1 MEGFRRRDSIKSVLK
16 KIRQDYVLYIFIG
29 ILILW
34 YIIFA
39 YMPMG
44 GLLLAFKEYDPAL
57 GIMGSDFIGAS
68 KFNDLMFKAYE
79 SQFWRA
85 FRNTFSISI
94 YNLVFGFPFPIIL
107 AILFSEIGN
116 NVYRKVVQTISY
128 LPHFISE
135 VTITGLII
143 FLVYKSTTST
153 GVIANMLYALNL
165 IPSDVKILDTPDYF
179 RPLYII
185 TGLWKESGYSSI
197 VYFAAIMGISPVM
210 YEALKVDGGSKMQEI
225 RYVTL
230 PSIAPM
236 ITVMLIM
243 RIGRMLN
250 VGYERIIL
258 LYNSKTYETADVI
271 SSFVYRMGVE
281 NGNTSLGTASG
292 IFNAVLG
299 FVLVIG
305 ANAIGRKVSNTS
317 LW

>member
-1 MEGFRRRDSIKSVLK
+1 MEGFRQRGTFKQTVK
-16 KIRQDYVLYIFIG
+16 QIRKDYVLYIFVG
-29 ILILW
+29 ILLLW
-34 YIIFA
+34 YLIFE
-39 YMPMG
+39 YLPMG
-44 GLLLAFKEYDPAL
+44 GLLLAFKEYDPSL
-57 GIMGSDFIGAS
+57 GIMGSNFIGAS
-68 KFNDLMFKAYE
+68 KFNDLMFNAYQ

-85 FRNTFSISI
+85 FRNTFQISI
-94 YNLVFGFPFPIIL
+94 YNLVFGFPFPIVL
-107 AILFSEIGN
+107 AILFSDIGSN
-116 NVYRKVVQTISY
+116 FFRKIVQTISY

-135 VTITGLII
+135 VTITGLVI

-153 GVIANMLYALNL
+153 GVIANLLYVLNW
-165 IPSDVKILDTPDYF
+165 IPKDTKILDSPQYF
-179 RPLYII
+179 KPLYII

-197 VYFAAIMGISPVM
+197 VYFAAVMGISPVM
-210 YEALKVDGGSKMQEI
+210 YEALKVDGGSKLQEI

-271 SSFVYRMGVE
+271 SSFVYRMGLE
-281 NGNTSLGTASG
+281 NGNTSLGTAAG
-292 IFNAVLG
+292 MFNAVLG

-305 ANAIGRKVSNTS
+305 ANAIGKKVSDTS

>member
-1 MEGFRRRDSIKSVLK
+1 MEGFRNKSSIGMTLK
-16 KIRQDYVLYIFIG
+16 KIKADYILYIFIG

-34 YIIFA
+34 YLIFQ
-39 YMPMG
+39 YLPMG
-44 GLLLAFKEYDPAL
+44 GLLLAFKDYNPSE
-57 GIMGSDFIGAS
+57 GIMGSDFIGLS
-68 KFNDLMFKAYE
+68 KFNDLMIENY
-79 SQFWRA
+79 SSHFWMA
-85 FRNTFSISI
+85 FRNTFQISI
-94 YNLVFGFPFPIIL
+94 YNLIFGFPFPIIL

-116 NVYRKVVQTISY
+116 DIYRKIVQTVSY

-135 VTITGLII
+135 VTITGLVI
-143 FLVYKSTTST
+143 FLVYKSTSST
-153 GVIANMLYALNL
+153 GVIASMLYTLKV
-165 IPSDVKILDTPDYF
+165 IPEDVKILDSPEYF
-179 RPLYII
+179 KPLYII

-197 VYFAAIMGISPVM
+197 VYFAAVMGISPVM
-210 YEALKVDGGSKMQEI
+210 YEALKVDGGSKMQEL

-230 PSIAPM
+230 PSIVPM

-292 IFNAVLG
+292 MFNAVLG

-305 ANAIGRKVSNTS
+305 ANYIGRKVSNTS

>member
-1 MEGFRRRDSIKSVLK
+1 MEGFRKRTDTKLIFRKLK
-16 KIRQDYVLYIFIG
+16 QDYVLYIFIG

-34 YIIFA
+34 YIIFQ
-39 YMPMG
+39 YLPMG
-44 GLLLAFKEYDPAL
+44 GLLLAFKDYDPSR

-68 KFNDLMFKAYE
+68 KFYDLMFGNFA

-85 FRNTFSISI
+85 FRNTFQISI
-94 YNLVFGFPFPIIL
+94 YNLIFGFPFPIIL
-107 AILFSEIGN
+107 AIFFSEIGN
-116 NVYRKVVQTISY
+116 DIYRKIVQTASY

-135 VTITGLII
+135 VTITGLVI

-153 GVIANMLYALNL
+153 GVIANMLYVLKL
-165 IPSDVKILDTPDYF
+165 IPKDVKILDSPEYF
-179 RPLYII
+179 KPLYII

-197 VYFAAIMGISPVM
+197 VYFAAVMGVSPVM
-210 YEALKVDGGSKMQEI
+210 YEALKVDGGSKLQEV

-243 RIGRMLN
+243 KIGRMLN

-258 LYNSKTYETADVI
+258 LYNTKTYETADVI
-271 SSFVYRMGVE
+271 SSFVYRIGVE

-292 IFNAVLG
+292 MFNAILG

-305 ANAIGRKVSNTS
+305 ANFIGRKVSNTS

>member
-1 MEGFRRRDSIKSVLK
+1 MEGFRQRGTFKQTVK
-16 KIRQDYVLYIFIG
+16 QIRKDYVLYIFVG
-29 ILILW
+29 ILLLW
-34 YIIFA
+34 YLIFE
-39 YMPMG
+39 YLPMG
-44 GLLLAFKEYDPAL
+44 GLLLAFKEYDPSL
-57 GIMGSDFIGAS
+57 GIMGSNFIGAS
-68 KFNDLMFKAYE
+68 KFNDLMFNAYQ

-85 FRNTFSISI
+85 FRNTFQISI
-94 YNLVFGFPFPIIL
+94 YNLVFGFPFPIVL
-107 AILFSEIGN
+107 AILFSDIGSN
-116 NVYRKVVQTISY
+116 FFRKIVQTISY

-135 VTITGLII
+135 VTITGLVI

-153 GVIANMLYALNL
+153 GVIANLLYVLNW
-165 IPSDVKILDTPDYF
+165 IPKGTKILDSPQYF
-179 RPLYII
+179 KPLYII

-197 VYFAAIMGISPVM
+197 VYFAAVMGISPVL
-210 YEALKVDGGSKMQEI
+210 YEALKVDGGSKLQEI

-271 SSFVYRMGVE
+271 SSFVYRMGLE
-281 NGNTSLGTASG
+281 NGNTSLGTAAG
-292 IFNAVLG
+292 MFNAVLG

-305 ANAIGRKVSNTS
+305 ANAIGKKVSDTS

>member
-1 MEGFRRRDSIKSVLK
+1 MEGFRSKSSIGMTLK
-16 KIRQDYVLYIFIG
+16 KIKVDYVLYIFIG

-34 YIIFA
+34 YIIFQ
-39 YMPMG
+39 YLPMG
-44 GLLLAFKEYDPAL
+44 GLLLAFKDYNPSE
-57 GIMGSDFIGAS
+57 GIMGSDFIGLS
-68 KFNDLMFKAYE
+68 KFNDLMFKNY
-79 SQFWRA
+79 SNQFWMA
-85 FRNTFSISI
+85 FRNTFQISI
-94 YNLVFGFPFPIIL
+94 YNLIFGFPFPIIL
-107 AILFSEIGN
+107 AILFAEVGN
-116 NVYRKVVQTISY
+116 DIYRKIVQTLSY

-135 VTITGLII
+135 VTITGLVI
-143 FLVYKSTTST
+143 FLVYKSTSST
-153 GVIANMLYALNL
+153 GVIASMLYTLKL
-165 IPSDVKILDTPDYF
+165 IPADVKILDSPEYF
-179 RPLYII
+179 KPLYII

-197 VYFAAIMGISPVM
+197 VYFAAVMGISPVM
-210 YEALKVDGGSKMQEI
+210 YEALKVDGGNKIQEL

-292 IFNAVLG
+292 MFNAVLG

-305 ANAIGRKVSNTS
+305 ANYIGRKVSNTS

>member
-1 MEGFRRRDSIKSVLK
+1 MEGFRNKSSIGMTLK
-16 KIRQDYVLYIFIG
+16 KIKADYILYIFIG

-34 YIIFA
+34 YLIFQ
-39 YMPMG
+39 YLPMG
-44 GLLLAFKEYDPAL
+44 GLLLAFKDYNPSE
-57 GIMGSDFIGAS
+57 GIMGSDFIGLS
-68 KFNDLMFKAYE
+68 KFNDLMFENY
-79 SQFWRA
+79 SSHFWMA
-85 FRNTFSISI
+85 FRNTFQISI
-94 YNLVFGFPFPIIL
+94 YNLIFGFPFPIIL

-116 NVYRKVVQTISY
+116 DIYRKIVQTVSY

-135 VTITGLII
+135 VTITGLVI
-143 FLVYKSTTST
+143 FLVYKSTSST
-153 GVIANMLYALNL
+153 GVIASMLYALKV
-165 IPSDVKILDTPDYF
+165 IPEDVKILDSPEYF
-179 RPLYII
+179 KPLYII

-197 VYFAAIMGISPVM
+197 VYFAAVMGISPVM
-210 YEALKVDGGSKMQEI
+210 YEALKVDGGSKMQEL

-230 PSIAPM
+230 PSIVPM

-292 IFNAVLG
+292 MFNAVLG

-305 ANAIGRKVSNTS
+305 ANYIGRKVSNTS

>member
-1 MEGFRRRDSIKSVLK
+1 MEGFRQRGTFKQTVK
-16 KIRQDYVLYIFIG
+16 QIRKDYVLYIFVG
-29 ILILW
+29 ILLLW
-34 YIIFA
+34 YLIFE
-39 YMPMG
+39 YLPMG
-44 GLLLAFKEYDPAL
+44 GLLLAFKEYDPSL
-57 GIMGSDFIGAS
+57 GIMGSNFIGAS
-68 KFNDLMFKAYE
+68 KFNDLMFNAYQ

-85 FRNTFSISI
+85 FRNTFQISI
-94 YNLVFGFPFPIIL
+94 YNLVLGFPFPIVL
-107 AILFSEIGN
+107 AILFSVIGSN
-116 NVYRKVVQTISY
+116 FFRKIVQTISY

-135 VTITGLII
+135 VTITGLVI

-153 GVIANMLYALNL
+153 GVIANLLYVLNW
-165 IPSDVKILDTPDYF
+165 IPKDTKILDSPQYF
-179 RPLYII
+179 KPLYII

-197 VYFAAIMGISPVM
+197 VYFAAVMGISPVM
-210 YEALKVDGGSKMQEI
+210 YEALKVDGGSKLQEI

-271 SSFVYRMGVE
+271 SSFVYRMGLE
-281 NGNTSLGTASG
+281 NGNTSLGTAAG
-292 IFNAVLG
+292 MFNAVLG

-305 ANAIGRKVSNTS
+305 ANAIGKKVSDTS